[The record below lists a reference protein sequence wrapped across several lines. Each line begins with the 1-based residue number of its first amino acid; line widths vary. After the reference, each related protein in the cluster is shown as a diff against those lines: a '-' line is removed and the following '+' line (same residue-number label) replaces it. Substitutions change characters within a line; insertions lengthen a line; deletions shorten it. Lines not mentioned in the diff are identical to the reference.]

1 MLSTRSAE
9 TQAGGKRQHLDQTR
23 FAADPTSWS
32 NEPQRVPW
40 CFAHCATL
48 RRVILGA
55 EAGRDL
61 RHALSTGR
69 PPGRVTTSLL
79 WEIGHLLCH
88 RANMNPREL
97 MNAQHEEVV
106 EVLQNS
112 RRRKLE
118 TLRGL
123 KDTRLY

>member
-1 MLSTRSAE
+1 MHPYSYAAAGDRPVSTEKQKPIIDFSALPRP
-9 TQAGGKRQHLDQTR
+9 G
-23 FAADPTSWS
+23 P
-32 NEPQRVPW
+32 
-40 CFAHCATL
+40 
-48 RRVILGA
+48 VILGA
-55 EAGRDL
+55 QAGKDL
-61 RHALSTGR
+61 RHALIMGR
-69 PPGRVTTSLL
+69 TRGSVTTSPL